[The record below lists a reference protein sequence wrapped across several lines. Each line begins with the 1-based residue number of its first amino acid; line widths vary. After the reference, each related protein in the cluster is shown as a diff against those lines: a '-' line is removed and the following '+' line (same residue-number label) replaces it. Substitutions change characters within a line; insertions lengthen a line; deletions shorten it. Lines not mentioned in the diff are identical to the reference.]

1 MPFIREDER
10 ATLLY
15 RRREEWT
22 RTGKVGCIG
31 SYITGQHQAVRRTDL
46 SRVQVACL
54 HLQSLEQTN
63 KPLSV
68 VISCLRRGPNCR
80 KSRAMPTSA
89 SRALKNLSMSKMG
102 VAHMGHENLQRERE
116 IQRQRRYPSE
126 YPRQDEGH
134 TKRRRQKKEHA
145 WALTCRA
152 STSRGSTAGAWCG
165 RSGAPT
171 SPSANRT
178 GTALHQQQ
186 QQRSPTV
193 SCGGR
198 AQGADSMRPHL
209 VADGAVVLHR
219 VLDAAVPVAK
229 GRRVA
234 GSCVYIWLVM

>member
-1 MPFIREDER
+1 MH
-10 ATLLY
+10 T
-15 RRREEWT
+15 
-22 RTGKVGCIG
+22 
-31 SYITGQHQAVRRTDL
+31 
-46 SRVQVACL
+46 
-54 HLQSLEQTN
+54 
-63 KPLSV
+63 
-68 VISCLRRGPNCR
+68 
-80 KSRAMPTSA
+80 
-89 SRALKNLSMSKMG
+89 
-102 VAHMGHENLQRERE
+102 E
-116 IQRQRRYPSE
+116 IKQRQRRYPSE

-134 TKRRRQKKEHA
+134 TKRRRQKKVHA

-234 GSCVYIWLVM
+234 GSCVCKQKKKQQDDVWLVMGSQNILGCGEYGW